1 MPMPDSHANPPSG
14 TRDKKPSKGLYQQ
27 FSAPLRLLL
36 RWLFDGIH
44 HSGAQA
50 DKVRELSADGTVV
63 YITRGHSTWL
73 ALCFLHVF
81 ARMQL
86 PGIHYLGGMRLFW
99 HRPLRKLARLMGLCG
114 GRAKAP
120 QPPPIAGLPPGHHAA
135 ALARTLLAGK
145 TCFVMLPVPRSRR
158 GLWADWTDYLQV
170 LMAVQQA
177 SGRPIYLAPHVLI
190 TREQG
195 GSGRGGVIDRI
206 FGDSRRPGW
215 LRHWAMLLILRHG
228 VMRMGEPINLSAY
241 LEQHAQLPLPQ
252 AARTMRRT
260 LHHRLD
266 EEERVVAGPRITVFD
281 KLSRQVLNDAQV
293 RAAIV
298 AEAERTGRSEPLLE
312 VQSEAKLKSIA
323 SRYDIRIIKIMEHVL
338 FWIFNRIYDG
348 INVDEAGLNQVIE
361 ASRKGPVVFCPSHKS
376 HVDYLVLSYVMWTH
390 GVAPPHVAAGAN
402 LSFFPL
408 GWLFR
413 RCGAFFLRRS
423 FRDDPM
429 YAAVL
434 RAYIGHLV
442 HAGTSTEFFLE
453 GGRSRTGKL
462 LQPKFG
468 LLSMFVSAWRTGA
481 RDDLVF
487 VPVSIDYERII
498 EAKTY
503 SRELGGADKRAED
516 IGGLLRSTGVLR
528 SRYGRM
534 QVQFGT
540 PLSLGEWCAEQK
552 LARSPDAAL
561 DQDYRQAAERLG
573 FHILHDIAM
582 VCTVTPQSVVSIAL
596 LSHPSRGM
604 AQNVLIERSES
615 VLGFLEAVGA
625 RLSPPLGRLETR
637 LSAVLEAVHKLVDE
651 KVVLLERAGQQD
663 MEPIFRAADDGRV
676 VLDYHKNAVM
686 NYFAAAALVCR
697 AIVRHSGHQP
707 LAYAGLKDDTYFLAQ
722 LFKLEFIYR
731 ADRDYAA
738 SFDETLGMLVIY
750 GLVTLGEKDSIDI
763 DRPEVIALLAGL
775 LDSFIQA
782 YWVTARTA
790 TELRSQSLNDKE
802 LVGRALERAR
812 RAFLEGAIS
821 RPESASRTLVET
833 ALAWLIEEKL
843 VDAKPQGRRRLLS
856 LADPDA
862 DTPLQTLIDRLTPY
876 L

>member
-1 MPMPDSHANPPSG
+1 MHPLN
-14 TRDKKPSKGLYQQ
+14 GLYQQ

-36 RWLFDGIH
+36 GWLFDGIH
-44 HSGAQA
+44 YSSAQA
-50 DKVRELSADGTVV
+50 DKISELSRTGTVV
-63 YITRGHSTWL
+63 YVTRGHSTWL
-73 ALCFLHVF
+73 ALCFCHVF
-81 ARMQL
+81 ARMGL
-86 PGIHYLGGMRLFW
+86 PPVSYLGGVRLFW
-99 HRPLRKLARLMGLCG
+99 HRPWHGLCQG
-114 GRAKAP
+114 LRRLAGRSVDKP
-120 QPPPIAGLPPGHHAA
+120 LPKPIPGLPPGRRAA
-135 ALARTLLAGK
+135 ALARKLLAHQ
-145 TCFVMLPVPRSRR
+145 TTFVMLPVPRSRR
-158 GLWADWTDYLQV
+158 GLRADWTDYLQV
-170 LMAVQQA
+170 LMAVQRA
-177 SGRPIYLAPHVLI
+177 SERPIYLAPHVLI

-195 GSGRGGVIDRI
+195 GSGGGGVIDRI

-228 VMRMGEPINLSAY
+228 VMRMGEPIDLRAY
-241 LEQHAQLPLPQ
+241 LDAHSQVPLPEG
-252 AARTMRRT
+252 ARTMRRT

-266 EEERVVAGPRITVFD
+266 EEERVVAGPRLTVYD
-281 KLSRQVLNDAQV
+281 KLSRQVLGDPQV
-293 RAAIV
+293 RAAII
-298 AEAERTGRSEPLLE
+298 AEAERSGRSEPLIE
-312 VQSEAKLKSIA
+312 VESEAKLKSIA

-348 INVDEAGLNQVIE
+348 INVDETGLNQVIE

-423 FRDDPM
+423 FRDDPL
-429 YAAVL
+429 YGAVM
-434 RAYIGHLV
+434 RAYIYHLM
-442 HAGTSTEFFLE
+442 HTGTSTEFFLE
-453 GGRSRTGKL
+453 GSRSRTGKL

-468 LLSMFVSAWRTGA
+468 LLSMFVDAWRRGA
-481 RDDLVF
+481 RDDVVF

-498 EAKTY
+498 EAKAY

-534 QVQFGT
+534 QVQFGA
-540 PLSLGEWCAEQK
+540 PLSLRDWAAQGG
-552 LARSPDAAL
+552 LVRSEDEAYDGA
-561 DQDYRQAAERLG
+561 YRQGVERLG

-582 VCTVTPQSVVSIAL
+582 VCSVTPQSVVSIAL

-615 VLGFLEAVGA
+615 VLAFLEAVGA
-625 RLSPPLGRLETR
+625 RLSPPLARLETR

-651 KVVLLERAGQQD
+651 KVVLLERAGQSD
-663 MEPIFRAADDGRV
+663 MEPIFRAAEDGRV

-686 NYFAAAALVCR
+686 NYFASAALVCR
-697 AIVRHSGHQP
+697 AIVKHGGQGP
-707 LAYAGLKDDTYFLAQ
+707 LVYAGLRDDTHFLAK

-731 ADRDYAA
+731 VDADYTAA
-738 SFDETLGMLVIY
+738 FDETLGALALHQLLTFDDTDGI
-750 GLVTLGEKDSIDI
+750 TIA
-763 DRPEVIALLAGL
+763 RPEIIALLAGL
-775 LDSFIQA
+775 LDSFVQA

-790 TELRSQSLNDKE
+790 TELRHQVLTDKE
-802 LVGRALERAR
+802 LVALSLERAR

-821 RPESASRTLVET
+821 RPESASRTLMET
-833 ALAWLIEEKL
+833 ALAWLVDEHL
-843 VDAKPQGRRRLLS
+843 VQVEAQGKKKQLRLQDNGQDA
-856 LADPDA
+856 
-862 DTPLQTLIDRLTPY
+862 PLQEFIDRVAPFL
-876 L
+876 